1 MCLPDVLVVNTL
13 TDWLWSIHLP
23 RCAACLTIHSGS
35 IRVDGTL
42 TDHALTAQLNGLDS
56 TLSLSASGGYETP
69 EEMLF
74 DAEAQ
79 AKRAGLNRVYV
90 YNDKGCDCATG
101 NKPIEVYLEGTAEE
115 IHQVKQCAASCCGSE
130 GILLKKYEEAEEKQ

>member
-1 MCLPDVLVVNTL
+1 MTNPRTVLVL
-13 TDWLWSIHLP
+13 LAS
-23 RCAACLTIHSGS
+23 AALACGIVT
-35 IRVDGTL
+35 
-42 TDHALTAQLNGLDS
+42 
-56 TLSLSASGGYETP
+56 
-69 EEMLF
+69 

-90 YNDKGCDCATG
+90 YNDKGCDCATE

-130 GILLKKYEEAEEKQ
+130 GILLKKYEQAEKKQ